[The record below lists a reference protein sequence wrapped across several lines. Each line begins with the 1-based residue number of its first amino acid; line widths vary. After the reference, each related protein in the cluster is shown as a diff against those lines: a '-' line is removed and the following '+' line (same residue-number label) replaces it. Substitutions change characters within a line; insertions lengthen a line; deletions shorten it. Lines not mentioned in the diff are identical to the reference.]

1 MKKKKKNEKTKKKL
15 KYCSV
20 DPTRLLFSNFPGKLN
35 PKKLFP
41 KITRWQHGCHQCSS
55 HQATTRRKTNIDA
68 QRGII
73 YVLFS
78 CPPIPKQARKIIK
91 RPRQLLYLHHSAVR
105 QDLNALLN
113 HFNFL
118 CILFSFMYLCYNT
131 LSSKPF
137 V

>member
-1 MKKKKKNEKTKKKL
+1 M

-68 QRGII
+68 HGE
-73 YVLFS
+73 LFMYYFRV
-78 CPPIPKQARKIIK
+78 PPSLSKQEKIVK
-91 RPRQLLYLHHSAVR
+91 RPRQLLYLHHSAVC

>member
-1 MKKKKKNEKTKKKL
+1 M

-68 QRGII
+68 HGE
-73 YVLFS
+73 LFMYYFRV
-78 CPPIPKQARKIIK
+78 PPSLSKQEKIVI

-113 HFNFL
+113 HDHFNFL

>member
-1 MKKKKKNEKTKKKL
+1 MKKRKKKL

-35 PKKLFP
+35 PKKNFFRKSQDGSTGVINVHLTKQLPAGKQILTPSGELFMYYFRVP
-41 KITRWQHGCHQCSS
+41 PSLSKQEKIV
-55 HQATTRRKTNIDA
+55 I
-68 QRGII
+68 
-73 YVLFS
+73 
-78 CPPIPKQARKIIK
+78 